1 MTHKGSFDER
11 IRKAIQADGRSLYR
25 LAKDAGVDVAPL
37 QRFMK
42 AQQTLRL
49 PTAEKLCG
57 VVGLDL
63 CPVKKK
69 RR

>member
-1 MTHKGSFDER
+1 MARRDSFDER
-11 IRKAIQADGRSLYR
+11 IRKTIRADGRSLYR
-25 LAKDAGVDVAPL
+25 LAKDAGIDVAPL

-42 AQQTLRL
+42 ALQTLRL
-49 PTAEKLCG
+49 PTAEKLCR

-63 CPVKKK
+63 CSVK

>member
-1 MTHKGSFDER
+1 MTRKDSFDER

-25 LAKDAGVDVAPL
+25 LAIDAGVDVAPL

-42 AQQTLRL
+42 GEQTFRL

-57 VVGLDL
+57 VIGLDL
-63 CPVKKK
+63 CPVKKT